1 MVVDSKLNTIYSALA
16 TPFNSDESLN
26 VEALRKLVNL
36 ELENGVEGFYCCGS
50 SGEGLLLSNEER
62 KKFLEV
68 VIEEVNGK
76 VPVISHIGTIRTADV
91 IDLAKHAKSVGADA
105 VSMIPPYYY
114 KFSMKEIINYYLDVV
129 KAVNDLPVIVYN
141 IPQFTGVSF
150 NKDNAGELLENP
162 NVIGIK
168 HTSTDLFGLERMKT
182 NYPDKIYF
190 NGFDEIFLSGLAA
203 GATAAIGTTVN
214 LYPKTFRKIKDLFDA
229 GEIEHAMKIQK
240 LVNHRVEE
248 MVNVGIFSAVKY
260 LFYKQGLDIGTCR
273 KPFGELTSEQKAK
286 LDVLFNEG
294 FKVEE

>member
-1 MVVDSKLNTIYSALA
+1 MVIDSKLNTIYSALA
-16 TPFNSDESLN
+16 TPFNEDESLN
-26 VEALRKLVNL
+26 IDALRKLVNF
-36 ELENGVEGFYCCGS
+36 ELDNGVEGFYCCGS

-68 VIEEVNGK
+68 VIEEVKGR
-76 VPVISHIGTIRTADV
+76 VPVISHVGTIRTADV

-114 KFSMKEIINYYLDVV
+114 KFSMKEIVNYYLDVV

-182 NYPDKIYF
+182 NFPDKIYF

-203 GATAAIGTTVN
+203 GETAAIGTTVN

-229 GEIEHAMKIQK
+229 NEIEHAMKIQK

-273 KPFGELTSEQKAK
+273 KPFGELTSDQKVK

-294 FKVEE
+294 FNIE

>member
-1 MVVDSKLNTIYSALA
+1 MVIDSKLNTIYSALA
-16 TPFNSDESLN
+16 TPFNEDESLN
-26 VEALRKLVNL
+26 IDALRKLVNF
-36 ELENGVEGFYCCGS
+36 ELDNGVEGFYCCGS

-68 VIEEVNGK
+68 VIEEVKGR
-76 VPVISHIGTIRTADV
+76 VPVISHVGTIRTADV

-114 KFSMKEIINYYLDVV
+114 KFSMKEIVNYYLDVV

-141 IPQFTGVSF
+141 IPQFTGISF

-182 NYPDKIYF
+182 NFPDKIYF

-203 GATAAIGTTVN
+203 GETAAIGTTVN

-229 GEIEHAMKIQK
+229 NEIEHAMKIQK

-273 KPFGELTSEQKAK
+273 KPFGELTSDQKVK

-294 FKVEE
+294 FNIE

>member
-1 MVVDSKLNTIYSALA
+1 MVIDSKLNTIYSALA
-16 TPFNSDESLN
+16 TPFNEDESLN
-26 VEALRKLVNL
+26 IDALRKLVNF
-36 ELENGVEGFYCCGS
+36 ELDNGVEGFYCCGS

-68 VIEEVNGK
+68 VIEEVKGR
-76 VPVISHIGTIRTADV
+76 VPVISHVGTIRTADV

-114 KFSMKEIINYYLDVV
+114 KFSMKEIVNYYLDVV

-182 NYPDKIYF
+182 NFPDKIYF

-203 GATAAIGTTVN
+203 GETAAIGTTVN

-229 GEIEHAMKIQK
+229 NEIEHAMKIQK

-273 KPFGELTSEQKAK
+273 KPFGELTSDQKAK

-294 FKVEE
+294 FNIE

>member
-1 MVVDSKLNTIYSALA
+1 MVIDSKLNTIYSALA
-16 TPFNSDESLN
+16 TPFNEDESLN
-26 VEALRKLVNL
+26 IDALRKLVNF
-36 ELENGVEGFYCCGS
+36 ELDNGVEGFYCCGS

-68 VIEEVNGK
+68 VIEEVKGR
-76 VPVISHIGTIRTADV
+76 VPVISHVGTIRTADV

-114 KFSMKEIINYYLDVV
+114 KFSMKEIVNYYLDVV
-129 KAVNDLPVIVYN
+129 KVVNDLPVIVYN

-182 NYPDKIYF
+182 NFPDKIYF

-203 GATAAIGTTVN
+203 GETAAIGTTVN

-229 GEIEHAMKIQK
+229 NEIEHAMKIQK

-273 KPFGELTSEQKAK
+273 KPFGELTSDQKVK

-294 FKVEE
+294 FNIE